1 MDGGCFMPDQ
11 NYGYVRATTMMNSK
25 SSNDFRWSVRLTQA
39 DTGNVKVRRLGLG
52 IASNELVQ
60 NELRKITIDIINY
73 YDQNAIVYYP
83 FFGKIRKGE
92 DLVQTYTTRNVTS
105 GDEIHF
111 RFQPKLKKFLIKFV
125 SQLF

>member
-1 MDGGCFMPDQ
+1 MPDQ

-39 DTGNVKVRRLGLG
+39 DTGRWLGLG

-60 NELRKITIDIINY
+60 NELRKITIDNINY